1 MDMSRLTSNE
11 RMAVYGAGASI
22 IGAVLTLFGYGFG
35 GGGLW
40 LTFLLSLAMLFVV
53 FQPQW
58 APGTKL
64 PGSKG
69 SLMVIIG
76 GVAALGALIALLSLL
91 SFFGILAGFAGF
103 FLFPLL
109 GLLVGIIGGAMMG
122 LAGWREFQSEGG
134 TLQIGTGPAGS
145 PGGPPAASPPAAPPA
160 AAPPAA
166 APPAAASD
174 ANQEEDP
181 SA

>member
-1 MDMSRLTSNE
+1 MDMSRLNSNE
-11 RMAVYGAGASI
+11 RLAVYGAGASI
-22 IGAVLTLFGYGFG
+22 IGAILTLFGYGFG

-58 APGTKL
+58 APATKL

-76 GVAALGALIALLSLL
+76 GVAALGALIALFSLL
-91 SFFGILAGFAGF
+91 SFFGLLAGFAGF
-103 FLFPLL
+103 FLLPLL
-109 GLLVGIIGGAMMG
+109 GLLVGIVGGAMMG

-134 TLQIGTGPAGS
+134 TLRIGSGPVGS
-145 PGGPPAASPPAAPPA
+145 VGAPPSAPPA
-160 AAPPAA
+160 GGTDPAA
-166 APPAAASD
+166 D
-174 ANQEEDP
+174 ANREDGP
-181 SA
+181 GA

>member
-22 IGAVLTLFGYGFG
+22 LGAVLTLFGYGFG

-76 GVAALGALIALLSLL
+76 GVAALGALIALFSLL

-109 GLLVGIIGGAMMG
+109 GLLIGIIGGAMMG
-122 LAGWREFQSEGG
+122 LAGWREFQAEGG
-134 TLQIGTGPAGS
+134 TLRIGTGPVSSSGT
-145 PGGPPAASPPAAPPA
+145 PPAATPPTAPPA

-166 APPAAASD
+166 ATDTTSD
-174 ANQEEDP
+174 ANQEEGP
-181 SA
+181 GA